1 MENIENNNINRVEV
15 PVIEIADEKDVILD
29 EAEQYITP
37 IWLDSESVDKRV
49 HELNLKEFVHHWA
62 RCAGYSQLALMP
74 VVLTTISRVLGS
86 YFEVKG
92 LEITKPRPN
101 IFLILSARPD
111 FFHKTSLMQLCD
123 DITKDVEGTLKSMP
137 VIHEN
142 ESLTFDGSIEG
153 LIKVF
158 ENKRF
163 AHYSVD
169 EFYTLIKME
178 NSGKYDAGRT
188 TLLLQVYDGKRFTQS
203 LKDPS
208 KGMKIEAGY
217 YATMIATM
225 HPGEL
230 NGNFLRIGLAR
241 RCWDVSLRSHDMVD
255 DSIAYRPKAN
265 QLFQI
270 FKEVFTR
277 RLITL
282 AELIIQSGLTFN
294 IIDNGEGTPTAVP
307 GFTLVELHFDNEI
320 LKRLEQIRHEAVN
333 RVSKEDSFSYPF
345 EDPHLL
351 NRIAI
356 NFALAEGEWTVEP
369 KHLDQ
374 AIELVKETTK
384 GYIDELKKLE
394 ESLRSVDE
402 KHNRVLELIKSN
414 FASRKKS
421 GKLGSL
427 HTSIY
432 EATKYD
438 NLESI
443 YKKLSDLDKIIIVN
457 VKPDR
462 GKTKRLLFPSDVIS
476 YEQIENELNRLKNE
490 GKIHSFML
498 S

>member
-1 MENIENNNINRVEV
+1 MQNIQNENIKCVEAPDNEFV
-15 PVIEIADEKDVILD
+15 DEKDEILN
-29 EAEQYITP
+29 EAEKFIYNI
-37 IWLDSESVDKRV
+37 LLESESTDKRV
-49 HELNLKEFVHHWA
+49 HELNLKDFVYHWA
-62 RCAGYSQLALMP
+62 RCAGYNETALMP

-92 LEITKPRPN
+92 LDISKPRPN

-123 DITKDVEGTLKSMP
+123 DITKDVEKALKSMP
-137 VIHEN
+137 VMHEN

-158 ENKRF
+158 ENRRF

-178 NSGKYDAGRT
+178 NSGKYDSGRT
-188 TLLLQVYDGKRFTQS
+188 TFLLQVYDGKRFTQS
-203 LKDPS
+203 LKDPT

-217 YATMIATM
+217 YANMIATM

-241 RCWDVSLRSHDMVD
+241 RCWNVSLRSSDMVD
-255 DSIAYRPKAN
+255 DSISYRPKAN
-265 QLFQI
+265 QLFQE

-282 AELIIQSGLTFN
+282 AEMIIQSGLTYQ
-294 IIDNGEGTPTAVP
+294 IIEDTNNEPSTVPEFKAV
-307 GFTLVELHFDNEI
+307 EIEFDNKI
-320 LKRLEQIRHEAVN
+320 LEKLEQIRHMAVY
-333 RVSKEDSFSYPF
+333 RVKDEDSFSYPY

-351 NRIAI
+351 SRIAI
-356 NFALAEGEWTVEP
+356 NFAISEGKWTVEP
-369 KHLDQ
+369 KHLDL

-402 KHNRVLELIKSN
+402 KHNRVLEVIKSN
-414 FASRKKS
+414 YGKKS
-421 GKLGSL
+421 GNLGVP
-427 HTSIY
+427 HTLIY
-432 EATKYD
+432 QTTKYE
-438 NLESI
+438 NLEAI
-443 YKKLSDLDKIIIVN
+443 YKKLSDLDKILIVHKKPNKGKII
-457 VKPDR
+457 
-462 GKTKRLLFPSDVIS
+462 RLFFPSDEIT
-476 YEQIENELNRLKNE
+476 YEEIEDKFNKLKSESENEINYFW
-490 GKIHSFML
+490 IT
-498 S
+498 